1 MARKTLPLDN
11 TQIKNAKPQEK
22 EYKLFDGGG
31 LYILIKPN
39 GSKGWR
45 LKYLFERKE
54 NRLSLGVYPIVGLA
68 DARIKRDEFKKM
80 LASGINP
87 SDKRKENKAQIKI
100 ELAEEANSF
109 ENVANEFLEKQKL
122 RIGEKT
128 HEKKVGRL
136 KNHVF
141 GPIGAKKID
150 DVTIQDI
157 LLIIRKIE
165 AKGQNETAHRILNL
179 INQVYQYGLTVGRA
193 KHNIAADINARLAL
207 DPIVVKHMP
216 TIVEPTLIKQ
226 FLNGLDR
233 YSGTLAVQTAL
244 KLMPYVALRPANIRA
259 AEWKEF
265 DFEKKI
271 WRIPAEKIK
280 MKSDHYVPLTDRM
293 IEIVEIMKPFTGD
306 GRYVFCTQL
315 RGKDYPLS
323 ENTLTKGIRIVFKN
337 EKIDADMVS
346 HGARSMFSTLAY
358 EHFQDHKMISE
369 VIERQLDHR
378 ERNKIKD
385 AYNHAEYFNERRTL
399 MQWWS
404 DYLDA
409 LKNQEIKD
417 EE

>member
-11 TQIKNAKPQEK
+11 TQIKNAKPKEK

-31 LYILIKPN
+31 LYIVIKPN

-45 LKYLFERKE
+45 LKYLFEGKE
-54 NRLSLGVYPIVGLA
+54 NRLSLGVYPLVGLA

-80 LASGINP
+80 VASGINP
-87 SDKRKENKAQIKI
+87 SDMRKENKAQIQI

-165 AKGQNETAHRILNL
+165 AKGQNETAHLILNL

-207 DPIVVKHMP
+207 DPIVVKHMA
-216 TIVEPTLIKQ
+216 TIVEPATIKL
-226 FLNGLDR
+226 FLNGIDR
-233 YSGTLAVQTAL
+233 YTGTIAVQTAL

-265 DFEKKI
+265 DFDKKI

-293 IEIVEIMKPFTGD
+293 IKIVETMKPYTGD

-315 RGKDYPLS
+315 RGRDYPLS
-323 ENTLTKGIRIVFKN
+323 ENTLTKGIRIVIKN

-378 ERNKIKD
+378 ERNKVKD
-385 AYNHAEYFNERRTL
+385 AYNHAEYMNERRTL

-409 LKNQEIKD
+409 LKS
-417 EE
+417 

>member
-1 MARKTLPLDN
+1 MARLTFPLS
-11 TQIKNAKPQEK
+11 IKEITNAKPREK

-31 LYILIKPN
+31 LYLLVKPN
-39 GSKGWR
+39 GSRGWR
-45 LKYLFERKE
+45 LKYLFQGVEKRI
-54 NRLSLGVYPIVGLA
+54 SLGSFPAVQLA
-68 DARIKRDEFKKM
+68 DARVKRDELKKVV
-80 LASGINP
+80 ASGINP
-87 SDKRKENKAQIKI
+87 SEERKAAKIQIQI
-100 ELAEEANSF
+100 EQAEIANTF

-122 RIGEKT
+122 RLSEKT
-128 HEKKVGRL
+128 YEKKVGRL

-141 GPIGAKKID
+141 GPIGAKNID
-150 DVTIQDI
+150 DVNIQDI
-157 LLIIRKIE
+157 LIIIRKIE

-315 RGKDYPLS
+315 RGNDYPLS

-409 LKNQEIKD
+409 LKSN
-417 EE
+417 